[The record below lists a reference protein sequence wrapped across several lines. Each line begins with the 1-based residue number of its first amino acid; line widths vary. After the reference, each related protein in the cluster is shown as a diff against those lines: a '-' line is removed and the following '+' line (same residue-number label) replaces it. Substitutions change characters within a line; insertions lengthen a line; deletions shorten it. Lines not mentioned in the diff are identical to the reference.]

1 MKALCNKINVTKERR
16 TDREG
21 GKYGE
26 REEGKDEEVTFLRM
40 K

>member
-16 TDREG
+16 TDRNG

-26 REEGKDEEVTFLRM
+26 EEGGKHEEVTF
-40 K
+40 